1 MEVKSLGDIVGMRGF
16 DGGDVVVEMVV
27 EPEFSVD
34 FLERVVKSLGSRGV
48 LRIERVE
55 GDRQRLVDKM
65 TLAGFL
71 GVVDDGVIRARSP
84 AVDRD
89 VKVSLNRKKVSLS
102 WAAAAGDADGDGD
115 EILDE
120 NELLEGE
127 EFARRDKE
135 NKKTQATRKPCAN
148 CTCGR
153 KEEFEASQPQKEDH
167 SSSCGKCHLGDA
179 FRCGS
184 CPYLGL
190 PPFEAGEKVTI
201 SSNLM
206 ASDL

>member
-1 MEVKSLGDIVGMRGF
+1 
-16 DGGDVVVEMVV
+16 MVV
-27 EPEFSVD
+27 ESDSSVD
-34 FLERVVKSLGSRGV
+34 FLERVVQSLGSRGV
-48 LRIERVE
+48 LRIELVQ
-55 GDRQRLVDKM
+55 GDRRNLMDKM

-84 AVDRD
+84 ALDRD
-89 VKVSLNRKKVSLS
+89 VKVSLNQKKVSLS
-102 WAAAAGDADGDGD
+102 WAAAAEGADGDQE

-120 NELLEGE
+120 DELLEAE
-127 EFARRDKE
+127 EFARPDKE
-135 NKKTQATRKPCAN
+135 NKKIQATRKPCAN

-153 KEEFEASQPQKEDH
+153 KEEFEASQPKKEDH

-179 FRCGS
+179 FRCGT

-206 ASDL
+206 VSDL

>member
-1 MEVKSLGDIVGMRGF
+1 VKSLGDIAGMGGF
-16 DGGDVVVEMVV
+16 DGRDVVVEMVV
-27 EPEFSVD
+27 ESEFSVD
-34 FLERVVKSLGSRGV
+34 SLEKVVKSLGSRGV
-48 LRIERVE
+48 LRIHRVE
-55 GDRQRLVDKM
+55 GDRQKLVDKM

-84 AVDRD
+84 ALDRE
-89 VKVSLNRKKVSLS
+89 VKVSLNSKKVSLS
-102 WAAAAGDADGDGD
+102 WAAAAEEADVDGN

-127 EFARRDKE
+127 EPLARRDKE
-135 NKKTQATRKPCAN
+135 NRKTQATRKPCAN
-148 CTCGR
+148 CTCGL
-153 KEEFEASQPQKEDH
+153 KEEFEASQPRKEDH